1 MPGTD
6 ICGVSTGN
14 AVSTDGRRE
23 RERRKQLE
31 GRDLERQRHRRE
43 IEDTVHLSHY
53 YCLMAQKERGALE
66 QVGLTSQI

>member
-31 GRDLERQRHRRE
+31 GRDLERQRHQRE
-43 IEDTVHLSHY
+43 IEDAVL
-53 YCLMAQKERGALE
+53 L
-66 QVGLTSQI
+66 